1 VLYSQNLPLEKSPFY
16 INQFEIPAATFS
28 TIPHAHHRLR
38 RSAIAPYFSKA
49 MISCLEPLLSTLVAK
64 LCSRIEEYRQLGQ
77 PVSLRPAYSAFTTD
91 VVTNYCFNKSWEHLE
106 HPDFDQEWQEVTFGT
121 MKGLNLLKQAPWLYK
136 IVRAMPVVV
145 VEWLAPTFKML
156 FAFENVS

>member
-1 VLYSQNLPLEKSPFY
+1 
-16 INQFEIPAATFS
+16 
-28 TIPHAHHRLR
+28 
-38 RSAIAPYFSKA
+38 
-49 MISCLEPLLSTLVAK
+49 
-64 LCSRIEEYRQLGQ
+64 LGQ